1 VYHLSSSG
9 QPFAYLRG
17 LKGIIKDVAMILTEC
32 DLIKFNQYLIILNH
46 PSIPVHQKQEA
57 ALFSKHMNDALKT
70 LHNKVNERDF
80 SIFYNSCFKGQN
92 RNDIATALNVDAST
106 VTRNRIKVLKEL
118 SIILYPDINI
128 LEMFA

>member
-1 VYHLSSSG
+1 
-9 QPFAYLRG
+9 
-17 LKGIIKDVAMILTEC
+17 
-32 DLIKFNQYLIILNH
+32 
-46 PSIPVHQKQEA
+46 
-57 ALFSKHMNDALKT
+57 MNDALKT